1 MALLAADITT
11 DAVDLLTGLAWPVLI
26 GLVVWRLLPA
36 IREVLASRGF
46 TIHAGGMEISVQQA
60 SDNLTERI
68 EDLREQVSALKAG
81 STGLESTAADASPIA
96 AGLPE
101 LRAVVWVDDYPEN
114 NAYEV
119 DVLRRKGVAVHQAR
133 TTAEGLRL
141 LDDRADVAAVIT
153 DMGRTEDGVTKDTAG
168 LELIAQVRRR
178 QPQLPVLVYASA
190 PTVARTREA
199 ALTDGATFVTSSATE
214 LLEALGRA
222 GLR

>member
-1 MALLAADITT
+1 MTLPAADITT

-26 GLVVWRLLPA
+26 GLALWRLLPT

-81 STGLESTAADASPIA
+81 SAGLESMPADASPIA

-168 LELIAQVRRR
+168 LELIAQVRQR

-199 ALTDGATFVTSSATE
+199 ALAEGATFVTASATE